1 MPGGGKSDA
10 SCRQRRC
17 FMLSRRETGERRRQ
31 KTAEEVIEPRP
42 GSVLDEMIPS
52 WPFHDAGDGCT
63 GRAWRFRTTGAA
75 GSGCG
80 GCTPDRTVRHDDHR
94 TASRQAMRSTRSGK
108 SESSVRAAR
117 ARAYTDRDR
126 RVGRPQLAT
135 VRASGDQEVPRTT
148 DRPDPKGP
156 ALAYRQEPFKLK
168 AVELLWG
175 RLSECD
181 RAAFL
186 DQLRQ

>member
-1 MPGGGKSDA
+1 
-10 SCRQRRC
+10 
-17 FMLSRRETGERRRQ
+17 MLSRRETGERRRQ

-42 GSVLDEMIPS
+42 GSVQDEMIPS
-52 WPFHDAGDGCT
+52 WPFHDAGDGST

-108 SESSVRAAR
+108 SESSVRAPR